1 MVNFRVMPGDKK
13 AHNTREAV
21 TEPQASAPSSRK
33 SPTEKVTDK
42 PHPTTIRLGLFSQ
55 GIAIAALVVAF
66 LSFWTAQRAMKVA
79 QRAYLTYQVS
89 VINSNQVLDGLRAD
103 KDFFLNYQISVTNM
117 GNTPADSIQPKINVV
132 PDPDRSPVMITFP
145 SEAFDLGPKESRVLT
160 GQALFKHFHNVRG
173 LPGFSS
179 GFTGQIEY
187 KDVFGDSQA
196 RKICY
201 QYVVSGNA
209 ATGGMC
215 GTVMQTLEIK

>member
-1 MVNFRVMPGDKK
+1 MPEDKN
-13 AHNTREAV
+13 APDTREAK
-21 TEPQASAPSSRK
+21 TEPQAPAPSSRTLA
-33 SPTEKVTDK
+33 SDKVTDK

-55 GIAIAALVVAF
+55 GIAIAALIVAF

-89 VINSNQVLDGLRAD
+89 VINSNQVLEGLRTD

-117 GNTPADSIQPKINVV
+117 GNTPADSIEPKINVV
-132 PDPDRSPVMITFP
+132 PDPDRSPVIITFP
-145 SEAFDLGPKESRVLT
+145 NEAFDLGPKESRVLT

-179 GFTGQIEY
+179 GFTGQVEY

-196 RKICY
+196 KKICY
-201 QYVVSGNA
+201 QYIVSGNS

-215 GTVMQTLEIK
+215 GTVMQMLEIK